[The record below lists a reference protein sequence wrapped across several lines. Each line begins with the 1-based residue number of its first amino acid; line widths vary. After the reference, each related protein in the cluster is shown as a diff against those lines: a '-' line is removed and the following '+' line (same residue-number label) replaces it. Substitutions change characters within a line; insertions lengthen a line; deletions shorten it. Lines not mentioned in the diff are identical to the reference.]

1 MPSIAISP
9 SPSYANGPTESRT
22 PTPHSSASTSSQ
34 PERPVLPPASTLTQ
48 HADAQESQ
56 QVAQRS
62 RWQAVFLEAG
72 GISAAISEESM
83 RRLKYC
89 LQWLQ
94 VRCIHFIRTVT
105 RAHGSLS
112 WQYATAQIDAQILVL
127 RNFIASLQPNGAA
140 PHGAP
145 VSAHHLRTLQAA
157 KRDVVDTVRQV
168 VEVVSRYAGGALPEP
183 ARSRVRSF
191 ILHLPRRWAAASG
204 TGVGAEGAHPPSS
217 AASGHD
223 VRAESSA
230 TASGSARGRHRGVA
244 PYSYGPG
251 EAGPSPRSRP
261 TSRATS
267 PVRGAAGRT
276 HPHAHAHS
284 RQGSG
289 SVAGGTPP
297 TVDGA
302 TQAAQ
307 KILTLATESLDMLRS
322 VTSVFKDSLDR
333 ADM

>member
-1 MPSIAISP
+1 MAAGALFTLLTHVSEANPR
-9 SPSYANGPTESRT
+9 YA
-22 PTPHSSASTSSQ
+22 
-34 PERPVLPPASTLTQ
+34 V
-48 HADAQESQ
+48 
-56 QVAQRS
+56 
-62 RWQAVFLEAG
+62 
-72 GISAAISEESM
+72 
-83 RRLKYC
+83 
-89 LQWLQ
+89 
-94 VRCIHFIRTVT
+94 
-105 RAHGSLS
+105 S

-204 TGVGAEGAHPPSS
+204 TGAEGVHPSTVS
-217 AASGHD
+217 GSGHD

-230 TASGSARGRHRGVA
+230 AASGLGSARGRHRGAA

-267 PVRGAAGRT
+267 PVRGAASRA